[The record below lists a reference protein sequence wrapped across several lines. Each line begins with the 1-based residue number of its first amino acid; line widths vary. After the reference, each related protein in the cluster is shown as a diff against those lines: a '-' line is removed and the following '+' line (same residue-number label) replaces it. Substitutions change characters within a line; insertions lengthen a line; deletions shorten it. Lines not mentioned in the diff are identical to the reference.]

1 MPPQPQQISDDSP
14 CALISRATRRQPKC
28 RWRRCSFSHASS
40 SLLPAFADTK
50 SALSLPPMMETAVRF
65 QCPNCQAQY
74 KVVGVEA
81 PPTYDQPLLCLSC
94 GGSLRQR
101 AIQPQLRLHQFSA
114 VTCTCQMRH
123 RHAVHSDSWRVRLL
137 PLFATKSRAEA
148 RQSWTK
154 NLNQI
159 QHFPKTR
166 PSQGDSCREFMFS
179 GTETG

>member
-1 MPPQPQQISDDSP
+1 MV
-14 CALISRATRRQPKC
+14 
-28 RWRRCSFSHASS
+28 
-40 SLLPAFADTK
+40 
-50 SALSLPPMMETAVRF
+50 ETATRF

-154 NLNQI
+154 NLNLSLI
-159 QHFPKTR
+159 TTMNEILIGFVFRPLGPREEPRPNLLSPRDPKYSS
-166 PSQGDSCREFMFS
+166 PSPGRVVAKNFVFLSCSRLLWDLPTAFAILS
-179 GTETG
+179 T